1 MKKLSAL
8 FIFLLILPLA
18 HGDTVS
24 VILHPGETIIVNG
37 VEVTLID
44 ISSTGEAMFSID
56 GRNRLLT
63 FGEGVE
69 IKEKNI
75 TILLG
80 RVFLN
85 EAKVRVI
92 IDGPSIFVNPSSGKL
107 EMYSPFPSKTTV
119 PLGTV
124 TFTVTIQ
131 NLGSAGFYPINVKAP
146 IGWDVR
152 LTAEGS
158 EVDGVYLKEGESTTL
173 SVVAKVGEKPG
184 QYTITLTSGGSS
196 LRLSVR
202 VEEPKLSAFVQYP
215 EKETEAGE
223 TLTFTLHLSSDEPIL
238 VPLSAS
244 APEGWEVKFL
254 AGDEGVRS
262 VYLTG
267 DLDLAVRVYVPS
279 DAPVGRHEVRI
290 KAGGA
295 EQVLYVYVTK
305 THAGE
310 NGTLSV
316 KVIDTTSGSY
326 LAGAKVALYNGSA
339 EIASSTTLSDGTATL
354 QAPEGIY
361 LLRVAKEAYKTVE
374 KTVEL
379 EAGDEKSLTVN
390 LMKLPYCF
398 SVDVQSPSKSGTL
411 GETFTYPVRI
421 ANLGENDD
429 SYSLKLSVP
438 EGWAGLITESPGT
451 KQGITSVYVE
461 AGSERQ
467 LYVVL
472 IPPNTA
478 ELGTYESILEVT
490 SDNTGEK
497 KVFYLSSSITGNY
510 DLTVSLEKYSL
521 TVDAGKTATLKVK
534 VYNTGTSPITNVEV
548 KAEAPEN
555 WKVKITPERIVE
567 LKKNDVA
574 VFNLEITVPA
584 KVDAG
589 DYVVSLKALSDQ
601 KQGTERIRVTVKKG
615 RGGTYVGLGI
625 ILGALIVLAILLKKY
640 GRR

>member
-339 EIASSTTLSDGTATL
+339 EIASS
-354 QAPEGIY
+354 
-361 LLRVAKEAYKTVE
+361 
-374 KTVEL
+374 
-379 EAGDEKSLTVN
+379 KSLTVN